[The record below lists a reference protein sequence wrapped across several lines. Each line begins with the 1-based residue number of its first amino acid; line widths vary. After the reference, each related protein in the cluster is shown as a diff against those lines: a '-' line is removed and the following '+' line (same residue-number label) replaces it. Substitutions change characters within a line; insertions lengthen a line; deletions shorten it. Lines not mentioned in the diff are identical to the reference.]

1 MLLGKVR
8 MPRLEKRVLPPF
20 TAEDIQALL
29 AQCNR
34 KTTKG
39 IRDYGLILMLV
50 DTGLRAS
57 ELLSL
62 RVGDVDMRSGVIVVM
77 GKGRK
82 QRTVRAGNRARSA
95 IMRMIASRGEI
106 RPGEP
111 LWVAYNLKR
120 QEKGELTLYGLAT
133 VLKRL
138 GRKAGV
144 LPCGPHRFRRTFAL
158 WCLRDGMDLHSLRML
173 MGHSSLP
180 MLQRYL
186 ALASED
192 IERAHAAHSPVD
204 RLLEKA

>member
-1 MLLGKVR
+1 
-8 MPRLEKRVLPPF
+8 
-20 TAEDIQALL
+20 
-29 AQCNR
+29 
-34 KTTKG
+34 
-39 IRDYGLILMLV
+39 
-50 DTGLRAS
+50 
-57 ELLSL
+57 
-62 RVGDVDMRSGVIVVM
+62 
-77 GKGRK
+77 
-82 QRTVRAGNRARSA
+82 
-95 IMRMIASRGEI
+95 MIASRGEI

-111 LWVAYNLKR
+111 QWLAYNLKR
-120 QEKGELTLYGLAT
+120 QEKGELTFYGLAP

-138 GRKAGV
+138 GCKAGV